1 MLMVSYLLQD
11 LLAPASTHHA
21 QTAPSYLPHAHHAFR
36 AQRSGYRGER
46 MLGYMRVHLHEAW
59 VVADERG
66 GRNAYVRSRS
76 LSYVYTPAR
85 RAYDS

>member
-1 MLMVSYLLQD
+1 
-11 LLAPASTHHA
+11 
-21 QTAPSYLPHAHHAFR
+21 
-36 AQRSGYRGER
+36 
-46 MLGYMRVHLHEAW
+46 MLGYMRVHPHEAR
-59 VVADERG
+59 VAADERG